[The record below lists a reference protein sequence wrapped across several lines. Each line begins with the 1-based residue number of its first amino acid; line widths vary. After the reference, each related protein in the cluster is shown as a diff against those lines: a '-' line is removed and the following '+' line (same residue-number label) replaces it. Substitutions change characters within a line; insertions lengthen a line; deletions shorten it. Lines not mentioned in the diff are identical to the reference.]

1 MQIAL
6 FSDLHIEFNPN
17 LILDASAADLVVLA
31 GDIGP
36 VEDSLALAAQ
46 LADKHGIPVI
56 FVPGN
61 HEYYGQDIEEL
72 NQSLR
77 NWHEPSGLVHVL
89 IERAVVLKG
98 VRFIGTT
105 LWTDFRLHG
114 EAGAAMAENAAKS
127 FLPDFKQIRR
137 GGQPLAV
144 TDLKELYQQ
153 ARHFLEQELAA
164 SAEPCVVITH
174 FGPEGPCCAP
184 QFAKS
189 PLTPYFINNC
199 TDLIERYQPRYWM
212 FGHTHHSVD
221 YQHGDTRVVS
231 NQHGYPHEVNRSS
244 GFSMEKRFHL

>member
-6 FSDLHIEFNPN
+6 FSDLHLEFNPS
-17 LILDASAADLVVLA
+17 LILNAADADLIILA

-36 VEDSLALAAQ
+36 VQESLALAQ
-46 LADKHGIPVI
+46 ELAAKHAVPVI
-56 FVPGN
+56 YVPGN
-61 HEYYGQDIEEL
+61 HEYYGQDLDEL
-72 NQSLR
+72 NQYLR

-89 IERAVVLKG
+89 LERAVVIDG

-105 LWTDFRLHG
+105 LWTDFALHG
-114 EAGAAMAENAAKS
+114 EAAAVMAENAAQT

-137 GGQPLAV
+137 GGQPLTVA
-144 TDLKELYQQ
+144 DLKRLYQQ
-153 ARHFLEQELAA
+153 ARSFLEQELAA

-174 FGPEGPCCAP
+174 FGPEAQCCAS
-184 QFAKS
+184 QFTKS

-221 YQHGDTRVVS
+221 YQHGGTRVVA
-231 NQHGYPHEVNRSS
+231 NQHGYPHEVSRSS
-244 GFSMEKRFHL
+244 GFSMEKRFAL